1 MNIRP
6 RPSRTAA
13 TPAIHSWSNAAPVKA
28 IAGDVFGAAAG
39 AAVVVVVVGAAADGV
54 AGAVTGGGVTGS
66 VVVLVGHGVAVVA
79 LGMACGAPCAAAPTE
94 IGGSG
99 PFGSVSHPGPDHRAT
114 FETLPVVPVLTVTVK
129 VAVTDLPMPTPKKS
143 HVRVLLA

>member
-13 TPAIHSWSNAAPVKA
+13 APAIHSWSKAAPVKA

-39 AAVVVVVVGAAADGV
+39 AAVVVVVGAAAGGV

-66 VVVLVGHGVAVVA
+66 DVVLVGHGVGVVA
-79 LGMACGAPCAAAPTE
+79 LGVACGALCAAAPTE

-114 FETLPVVPVLTVTVK
+114 FETLPVVPVLIVTLK